1 MPKPTAT
8 EIEDFKKSNPEALET
23 FDISGVEL
31 FAVGTWNGDK
41 YSASDLDEMVR
52 AHREIGDQIK
62 PFMKLGHS
70 KEQALLKSGDMPAA
84 GWIHNVRREGDRLV
98 ADIKNLPK
106 KIYQLLKAKAYMR
119 RSAEVLCNVKI
130 GGKAYK
136 YALKA
141 CAFLGG
147 EMPAVHTLDDVLAL
161 YAANGEAIAFND
173 ENADHLRAY
182 DITLQE
188 TETMA
193 TAPDDKDLRIKA
205 LEKEL
210 SDVREGKVKEFAAA
224 NESLTAANKDLTDKL
239 AVEKARAD
247 KAEGEVREHAEKA
260 EIVEINAKID
270 GLIAKKKVAPAQR
283 EAVFAMLKAAKGAAE
298 KMYSVG
304 GKEQSLDAIVR
315 EFFDKAPDLDINVE
329 SGTETGKEQ
338 DLSKAS
344 RAKEYAAKNKVS
356 YEDAL
361 IVVDKQD
368 AQTAKAASV

>member
-1 MPKPTAT
+1 MPKPTDAQ
-8 EIEDFKKSNPEALET
+8 IEDFKKSNPEALET
-23 FDISGVEL
+23 FDIHGVEL

-41 YSASDLDEMVR
+41 YSAADLDEMVR
-52 AHREIGDQIK
+52 AHQEIGDQIK

-119 RSAEVLCNVKI
+119 RSAEVLCNVNI

-173 ENADHLRAY
+173 ADADLRAY
-182 DITLQE
+182 DINLQE
-188 TETMA
+188 TEPMPTPA
-193 TAPDDKDLRIKA
+193 DPKDLRIAA

-210 SDVREGKVKEFAAA
+210 FEVREGKLKEFAAA
-224 NESLTAANKDLTDKL
+224 NEALTAANKDLTAKL
-239 AVEKARAD
+239 AGEKARAE

-260 EIVEINAKID
+260 ETAEINAKID
-270 GLIAKKKVAPAQR
+270 GLISKKKVAPAQR

-298 KMYSVG
+298 KLYSVG

-315 EFFDKAPDLDINVE
+315 EFFDKAPDLDINVD

-338 DLSKAS
+338 VNDKAS

-368 AQTAKAASV
+368 AKAAKAAA